1 MKKLFFLLPIILLA
15 DIDPFKAGDL
25 TSSSPYGLTPQEK
38 AILQN
43 KKNIQKNIDLINELK
58 KNLNDFKSKLVQKFV
73 EYDQSISDLSNKLS
87 SFDTILSEIDA
98 TKISLDKLK
107 KELKDVNL
115 TDMKIKIKLLEQNIT
130 QIQHKITFLEAQN
143 KAIKKTIEEITKI
156 QNENF
161 QNLSSSIQTILKQ
174 LKNLNNQTSK
184 LNPKTAFEKAK
195 RYYFSGKFDKAKELF
210 LYSISK
216 KHLPA
221 TSLYYL
227 GEISYKQG
235 KYKKALAFYK
245 KSITLYPKKT
255 SFTDRL
261 LYHTGISFLKLKQ
274 KKNAKLTFQK
284 LINDFPNSKYSAL
297 AKKELEK

>member
-25 TSSSPYGLTPQEK
+25 NSPSPYGLTPQEK
-38 AILQN
+38 VILLN
-43 KKNIQKNIDLINELK
+43 KKNIQKNNDLINELK

-73 EYDQSISDLSNKLS
+73 EYDQTISDLSNKFS
-87 SFDTILSEIDA
+87 SFNTILNEIDS
-98 TKISLDKLK
+98 TKLAIDKIK
-107 KELKDVNL
+107 KELKDTNL
-115 TDMKIKIKLLEQNIT
+115 TDIKNRIT
-130 QIQHKITFLEAQN
+130 QLEEKVAFLEEQN

-161 QNLSSSIQTILKQ
+161 QNLSNSIQTILNQ

-195 RYYFSGKFDKAKELF
+195 KYYFSGKFDKAKELF
-210 LYSISK
+210 LYSLNK

-221 TSLYYL
+221 TSSYYL